1 MSQAQETSYQIE
13 TTASNDQL
21 EFRKRLTRMFEN
33 SPLPL
38 DDRLFN
44 IGMYTRST
52 VLVKFLV
59 LSDIY
64 QRIMNI
70 PGNIIEF
77 GTWWGQ
83 NLILLE
89 NLRAIYEPFNKQRVI
104 LGFDTFTGYTP
115 LSEKDK
121 KSEVWHEES
130 YSTGSDYI
138 DYLKELIEVHE
149 GSNALGHVRGLHKLI
164 AGDVVQTAPAY
175 FKEHPEAVVAF
186 AYFDMALYEPTKAAL
201 EAIRPNL
208 VSGSIILLDE
218 FTWAESPG
226 EAIAFKE
233 SFNMNEVKIEK
244 CTLYPSKT
252 IITIR

>member
-1 MSQAQETSYQIE
+1 MTEAQENSYQIE

-21 EFRKRLTRMFEN
+21 EFRKRLTMLFEN

-64 QRIMNI
+64 QRIRNI

-83 NLILLE
+83 NMILLE

-115 LSEKDK
+115 LSDKDK
-121 KSEVWHEES
+121 QSEVWNEDS

-138 DYLKELIEVHE
+138 EYLKELIEVHE

-164 AGDVVQTAPAY
+164 AGDVTETAPAY
-175 FKEHPEAVVAF
+175 FKEHPEAIVAF

-201 EAIRPNL
+201 SAIKPNL

-233 SFNMNEVKIEK
+233 VFGMDEVVVEK
-244 CTLYPSKT
+244 CALYPSKT

>member
-21 EFRKRLTRMFEN
+21 EFRKRLTSMFEN

-64 QRIMNI
+64 QRIKNI

-83 NLILLE
+83 NMILLE
-89 NLRAIYEPFNKQRVI
+89 NLRAIFEPFNKQRVI

-115 LSEKDK
+115 LSVKDK
-121 KSEVWHEES
+121 ESEVWNEES

-138 DYLKELIEVHE
+138 EYLKELIEVHE

-164 AGDVVQTAPAY
+164 AGDVVKTAPAY
-175 FKEHPEAVVAF
+175 FREHPEAVVAF

-233 SFNMNEVKIEK
+233 TFNMNEVIIEK
-244 CTLYPSKT
+244 CALYPSKT
-252 IITIR
+252 IVTIR